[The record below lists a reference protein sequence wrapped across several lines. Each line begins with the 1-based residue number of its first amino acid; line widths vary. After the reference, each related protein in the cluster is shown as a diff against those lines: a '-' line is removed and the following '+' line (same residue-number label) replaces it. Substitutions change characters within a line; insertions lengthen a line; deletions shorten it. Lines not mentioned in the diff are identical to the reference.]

1 MVDVRQTTF
10 AARHVQSGFCAILAG
25 FTLLAGVTVAQTPAT
40 AFELPQWTVT
50 NLQTHPLVGTIWSG
64 DKTKT
69 TGEALETAIRAAD
82 HVAIGEIHPNPD
94 HHLIQAAVVDTL
106 ANAGR
111 RPTVVFEMIPQS
123 LDQELQKFV
132 AERPADAKN
141 LGSILKWE
149 DRGWPD
155 WSIYRPIAESALRH
169 DLPMK
174 AGAIDRSR
182 IRSISQKGRAALQA
196 GEIQRYG
203 MDKPLS
209 TQSEAALMTILHEG
223 HCSLMPKAALAPMLT
238 VQRARDGALADAM
251 LSAVAEGSDGT
262 VLIAGAGHTRKDWGA
277 PSIIRHRAPDATLV
291 SIAMVEV
298 SEGENRIEDYD
309 LGRDGAIAYDFV
321 IFTPRD
327 VREDPCIALR
337 KRFGKSKPAAE

>member
-1 MVDVRQTTF
+1 MIKTRQKAF
-10 AARHVQSGFCAILAG
+10 AGRRFLSGFCAILSG
-25 FTLLAGVTVAQTPAT
+25 FAMAQTSAT
-40 AFELPQWTVT
+40 AFELPQWTVK
-50 NLQTHPLVGTIWSG
+50 NLQEHPLVGTIWSG

-69 TGEALETAIRAAD
+69 TGQALETAIRAAD
-82 HVAIGEIHPNPD
+82 HVAVGEIHPNPD
-94 HHLIQAAVVDTL
+94 HHLIQAALVDSL
-106 ANAGR
+106 AKADR
-111 RPTVVFEMIPQS
+111 RPTLVFEMVPQN
-123 LDQELQKFV
+123 LNKALQEFV
-132 AERPADAKN
+132 AEKPADAKN
-141 LGSILKWE
+141 LGNILKWE

-182 IRSISQKGRAALQA
+182 IRTIGQKGKSALQA
-196 GEIQRYG
+196 DEIKRYG

-209 TQSEAALMTILHEG
+209 AQSEAALMTILHEG

-251 LSAVAEGSDGT
+251 LSAVAKGSDGT

-277 PSIIRHRAPDATLV
+277 PSIIRVRAPDATLV

-337 KRFGKSKPAAE
+337 KRFAKPKPAAE